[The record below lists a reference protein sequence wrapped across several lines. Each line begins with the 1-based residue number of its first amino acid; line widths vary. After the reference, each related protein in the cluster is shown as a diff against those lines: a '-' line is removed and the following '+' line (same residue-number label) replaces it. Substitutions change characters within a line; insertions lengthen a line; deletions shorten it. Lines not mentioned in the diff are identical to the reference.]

1 MDTRASMQELKSV
14 SALLEKFGLEAD
26 EAEKVAPYRKEV
38 QEYATSGYDINRNNA
53 ATALASMT
61 VWNLYNSVTA
71 FASHNDIWPEDDGR
85 RMELGGAAV
94 RFLYRERDIKNY
106 TDIFA

>member
-1 MDTRASMQELKSV
+1 
-14 SALLEKFGLEAD
+14 
-26 EAEKVAPYRKEV
+26 
-38 QEYATSGYDINRNNA
+38 
-53 ATALASMT
+53 MT

-85 RMELGGAAV
+85 RMAVGESAV

>member
-1 MDTRASMQELKSV
+1 MQELKSV

-71 FASHNDIWPEDDGR
+71 FASHNGIWPEDDGR
-85 RMELGGAAV
+85 RMELAGAAV